1 MLLTMLSCFSI
12 IVANIVIVL
21 KIFKY
26 FLHILCAFS
35 VVLYA
40 GVLKSKK
47 KFTNCIKMYARKEKL
62 CVLNLCHLKENT

>member
-40 GVLKSKK
+40 RVLKSKK
-47 KFTNCIKMYARKEKL
+47 SSLIIL
-62 CVLNLCHLKENT
+62 